1 MIRNR
6 VLIWLV
12 IFLSAMSCSMMAA
25 TPEETEAQMDKI
37 KLDETMIYGEDF
49 NDNKEVAYQ
58 NALNELLLTA
68 NELRMAS
75 NASELAAADL
85 NGVAKELS
93 YRKGTRNVVM
103 LYMPR
108 TQALKL
114 KHGNT
119 AAPTPPQPAQKP
131 TPQPSTPTP
140 APAVATPPADEIID
154 AICSQDNWMEIKGF
168 LSDFKRQG
176 KITDSGSTKTSSEV
190 PQDAYAILFDELGGI
205 LAILS
210 PKNSGQRIDYRTNR
224 TDTESNHS
232 NYKFILWYK

>member
-1 MIRNR
+1 M
-6 VLIWLV
+6 IWLV

>member
-1 MIRNR
+1 M
-6 VLIWLV
+6 IWLV

-119 AAPTPPQPAQKP
+119 AAPKPPQPAQKP

-224 TDTESNHS
+224 LDTESNHS
-232 NYKFILWYK
+232 NCKFILWYK

>member
-224 TDTESNHS
+224 LDTESNHS
-232 NYKFILWYK
+232 NCKFILWYK